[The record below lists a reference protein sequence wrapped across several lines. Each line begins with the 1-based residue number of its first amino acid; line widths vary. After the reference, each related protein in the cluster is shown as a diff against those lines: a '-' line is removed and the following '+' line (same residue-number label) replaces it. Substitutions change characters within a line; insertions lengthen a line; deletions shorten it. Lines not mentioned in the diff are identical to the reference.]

1 MINNIY
7 IFSVKLLMSFLQ
19 KKALL
24 KGYVYKIFMKKA
36 GKNFKIFGSGCYL
49 SGLNNI
55 EIGDNITLNQG
66 VIMNGGGGIVI
77 EDNVL
82 IAHYV
87 QLYSEDHMY
96 EGDGDISH
104 QKSKKGKIVIGKGA
118 WLGAN
123 SIILKG
129 VSVGIHS
136 VIGAGSVV
144 TKDVPPYTV
153 YAGVPAKLIKHI
165 K

>member
-1 MINNIY
+1 MKKIYPTLIKILMI
-7 IFSVKLLMSFLQ
+7 LLQ

-24 KGYVYKIFMKKA
+24 KGYMYKVFMKKA

-55 EIGDNITLNQG
+55 EIGNNITLNQG
-66 VIMNGGGGIVI
+66 VIMNGGGGILI

-87 QLYSEDHMY
+87 QMYSEDHSY
-96 EGDGDISH
+96 EGSDDIIY
-104 QKSKKGKIVIGKGA
+104 QKSERGKIIIGKGT
-118 WLGAN
+118 WIGAN

-129 VSVGIHS
+129 VTIGAHA

-144 TKDVPPYTV
+144 TKDVPSYTV
-153 YAGVPAKLIKHI
+153 YAGVPAKLIRRI